1 MLSIIMREIS
11 CDPEEEYPPGDR
23 GWLLGT
29 PLFLQGR
36 RLGRV

>member
-11 CDPEEEYPPGDR
+11 CDPEEEYPPGNQ
-23 GWLLGT
+23 GWVLRT

-36 RLGRV
+36 RFGHV